1 MTENNVTLIINEKI
15 DKNKDKNID
24 EFKKEN
30 FPIIKKGE
38 SSKEKKKEKRQK
50 KEPVYRNKKERQEE
64 VKNIIMQLSDFN
76 LNPKYEPIKKLY
88 MLFKEYINEDRRI
101 KVNIPFPEINRR
113 IKGLLAI
120 SKNEEVTIALINE
133 KF

>member
-1 MTENNVTLIINEKI
+1 MVENNVTLVINEKEVI
-15 DKNKDKNID
+15 END

-30 FPIIKKGE
+30 FPIKKQE
-38 SSKEKKKEKRQK
+38 DSSKKKKQKRQK

-64 VKNIIMQLSDFN
+64 VKNIIIQLSDFN
-76 LNPKYEPIKKLY
+76 LNPTYEPIKKLY

-101 KVNIPFPEINRR
+101 KINIPFPEINRR
-113 IKGLLAI
+113 IKGLLAT
-120 SKNEEVTIALINE
+120 SKSEEVTIALINE

>member
-1 MTENNVTLIINEKI
+1 MEENNVTLIINEKQQE
-15 DKNKDKNID
+15 KEKD

-30 FPIIKKGE
+30 FPIIKKE
-38 SSKEKKKEKRQK
+38 KTSKEKKREKRQK

-88 MLFKEYINEDRRI
+88 MLFKEYINEDKRI

-120 SKNEEVTIALINE
+120 SKSEEVTIALINE

>member
-15 DKNKDKNID
+15 DKNKDKNTD

-30 FPIIKKGE
+30 FPIIKE
-38 SSKEKKKEKRQK
+38 DSSKEKKREKREK
-50 KEPVYRNKKERQEE
+50 KEHVYRNKKERQEE
-64 VKNIIMQLSDFN
+64 VKNIIIQMSDFN

-88 MLFKEYINEDRRI
+88 ILFKEYINDDRRI
-101 KVNIPFPEINRR
+101 KVNIPFPEINKR

>member
-1 MTENNVTLIINEKI
+1 MTEENVTLIINEKEQRE
-15 DKNKDKNID
+15 NKD

-30 FPIIKKGE
+30 FPIIKKDK
-38 SSKEKKKEKRQK
+38 SSKEKKREKREK

-64 VKNIIMQLSDFN
+64 VKNIILQLSDFN

-113 IKGLLAI
+113 QRITSNKQ
-120 SKNEEVTIALINE
+120 K
-133 KF
+133 